1 MSKPESADVLPCNLS
16 DNEHFQQVVDRVVSR
31 RGFLKSSLGLSA
43 AVFLAGPLAACGGGD
58 SDDDDEQK
66 GPRIGFKAVAASTA
80 DAIVVPEGYS
90 YQVLAPWGSAL
101 FVDSPA
107 WRTDGTNTAAEQ
119 ARQVGDNH
127 DGMHFFPIDGQ
138 SSNEGLLVVNH
149 EYVNPEYLY
158 GAEFM
163 TPWTVEKANKALAAH
178 GVSVLHIVRNAAGKW
193 EVKLDSSYNRR
204 ITGTTPMTLSGPVAG
219 SDLVKTGA
227 DSSGMTVLG
236 TLNNCAN
243 GYTPWGTYLTCEEN
257 FNGYFGTTSSDEAA
271 LTPALRRYGFAKDGF
286 GYRWHE
292 VIDRF
297 DYAKEPNEGNRFGW
311 VVEIDPFDP
320 DSTPVK
326 HTALG
331 RFKHENAAYAIADD
345 GRLVVYMGDDERFD
359 YIYKFVSD
367 GVYVPAQGKANS
379 ALLSAGKLYVARFEA
394 GSAAG
399 DMMGAGQ
406 WLLLDKSNPLLA
418 GDADLPT
425 QADVLTYAR
434 IAADKVG
441 ATKMDRPEWIAV
453 HPETGEVYCC
463 LTNNSRRTEA
473 QIDDANP
480 RAGNDYGQII
490 RWREAGGAAA
500 DSFDW
505 DLFVLAGNP
514 VAVPDRKD
522 LRSGS
527 SNINA
532 DNTFNSPDGLAFDQD
547 GRLWIQT
554 DGNYSNAGKYAGQGN
569 NQVLCAN
576 PATGEIRR
584 FAVGPKACEITGLS
598 FTPDGRT
605 LFINIQHPGEAG
617 SNPEE
622 VAMNPL
628 SVSTWPDAAG
638 GRPRSATVVITRN
651 DGGVIG
657 A

>member
-1 MSKPESADVLPCNLS
+1 
-16 DNEHFQQVVDRVVSR
+16 
-31 RGFLKSSLGLSA
+31 
-43 AVFLAGPLAACGGGD
+43 
-58 SDDDDEQK
+58 
-66 GPRIGFKAVAASTA
+66 
-80 DAIVVPEGYS
+80 
-90 YQVLAPWGSAL
+90 
-101 FVDSPA
+101 
-107 WRTDGTNTAAEQ
+107 
-119 ARQVGDNH
+119 
-127 DGMHFFPIDGQ
+127 
-138 SSNEGLLVVNH
+138 
-149 EYVNPEYLY
+149 
-158 GAEFM
+158 
-163 TPWTVEKANKALAAH
+163 
-178 GVSVLHIVRNAAGKW
+178 
-193 EVKLDSSYNRR
+193 
-204 ITGTTPMTLSGPVAG
+204 
-219 SDLVKTGA
+219 
-227 DSSGMTVLG
+227 
-236 TLNNCAN
+236 
-243 GYTPWGTYLTCEEN
+243 
-257 FNGYFGTTSSDEAA
+257 
-271 LTPALRRYGFAKDGF
+271 
-286 GYRWHE
+286 
-292 VIDRF
+292 
-297 DYAKEPNEGNRFGW
+297 
-311 VVEIDPFDP
+311 
-320 DSTPVK
+320 
-326 HTALG
+326 
-331 RFKHENAAYAIADD
+331 
-345 GRLVVYMGDDERFD
+345 MGDDERFD

-418 GDADLPT
+418 NDADLPT

-622 VAMNPL
+622 IAMNPL